1 MKMKVLASGSSGN
14 CYFLQNQ
21 NETLIIEC
29 GIPYKDILKGLDFNI
44 SNALG
49 CLVTHEHKD
58 HAKAIRDIIKA
69 GIDIYTSSGTAS
81 ACAVFE
87 YRVEHIKSEKQ
98 FSLGDFKILPF
109 EIEHDAL
116 EPLGFLIQRNDFG
129 KLLFI
134 TDSYYCQYKFSG
146 LNHIMIECNFS
157 SEILQESQAPAY
169 HKNRLLKSHFSLENV
184 KDFLRANDLREV
196 KNITLLHL
204 SNGNSDA
211 KLFKEEIE
219 KLTGIPTYIAVSGL
233 EIEL

>member
-1 MKMKVLASGSSGN
+1 MRMKILASGSSGN
-14 CYFLQNQ
+14 CYFLQNKE
-21 NETLIIEC
+21 ETLIIEC
-29 GIPYKDILKGLDFNI
+29 GVPYKEILRGLDFNI
-44 SNALG
+44 GNVLG

-69 GIDIYTSSGTAS
+69 GIDIYTTEGTAL
-81 ACAVFE
+81 ACAALE
-87 YRVEHIKSEKQ
+87 YRVKHIKSERQ
-98 FSLGDFKILPF
+98 FNLGDYKILPF
-109 EIEHDAL
+109 EVEHDAS
-116 EPLGFLIQRNDFG
+116 EPLGFLIQHNDFG

-157 SEILQESQAPAY
+157 SEILQENQYSLVLT
-169 HKNRLLKSHFSLENV
+169 NRLLVSHFSLENV
-184 KDFLRANDLREV
+184 KEFLKANDLSNV
-196 KNITLLHL
+196 KDITLLHL

-233 EIEL
+233 EIDL